1 MNIDYD
7 EIENWSGTRKEFLK
21 LINTHEKKDPS
32 ILLIKNIS
40 KEPIPANIRRLNSF
54 SAAGI
59 FPKELEDRYSGSRK
73 GWELKFNSEHYY
85 RYILTMKLRKEG
97 YKLENIVKMISS
109 LTAEEVRKKVR
120 NWSQN
125 NFENTE
131 INELKKKSISI
142 SESLKKLGRLDGRVL
157 QSQQLRF
164 AVTPWFHTYITKK
177 NLDKLNENG
186 VKMARSTAGGIEME
200 NTGTR

>member
-21 LINTHEKKDPS
+21 LINIHEKKDPS

-109 LTAEEVRKKVR
+109 LTAEEVKKKVR

-177 NLDKLNENG
+177 DLDKLNENDIDILTSALAL
-186 VKMARSTAGGIEME
+186 KLKEYKA
-200 NTGTR
+200 N

>member
-1 MNIDYD
+1 
-7 EIENWSGTRKEFLK
+7 
-21 LINTHEKKDPS
+21 
-32 ILLIKNIS
+32 
-40 KEPIPANIRRLNSF
+40 
-54 SAAGI
+54 
-59 FPKELEDRYSGSRK
+59 
-73 GWELKFNSEHYY
+73 
-85 RYILTMKLRKEG
+85 MKLRKEG

-177 NLDKLNENG
+177 DLDKLNENDIDTLTSALAL
-186 VKMARSTAGGIEME
+186 KLKEYKA
-200 NTGTR
+200 N

>member
-1 MNIDYD
+1 MKLIMEQWRGFLQEGRY
-7 EIENWSGTRKEFLK
+7 EAATTELTRKVIPHVKYIIDEVIPSENVQNSRK
-21 LINTHEKKDPS
+21 DLILVVGKT
-32 ILLIKNIS
+32 
-40 KEPIPANIRRLNSF
+40 F
-54 SAAGI
+54 SAGKTL
-59 FPKELEDRYSGSRK
+59 PKELEDRYSGSRK

-131 INELKKKSISI
+131 INELKKKSILAS
-142 SESLKKLGRLDGRVL
+142 
-157 QSQQLRF
+157 
-164 AVTPWFHTYITKK
+164 
-177 NLDKLNENG
+177 
-186 VKMARSTAGGIEME
+186 
-200 NTGTR
+200 